1 MNVVKRKLNFVSR
14 NFGLES
20 NLCLQIALRL
30 RADRKICNHAFDSRP
45 KVHDMKFHYYYWYLS
60 KQVIILF
67 LRKIWLN
74 LVLILDKIGMSC
86 TSKKGET

>member
-1 MNVVKRKLNFVSR
+1 MNVVKRKLDFVSR
-14 NFGLES
+14 NFVLES
-20 NLCLQIALRL
+20 KQVVQIC
-30 RADRKICNHAFDSRP
+30 DPAFDSRP
-45 KVHDMKFHYYYWYLS
+45 KIHDTKFNYYYSYLS

-67 LRKIWLN
+67 LRKMWLN